1 MSMMTS
7 ERPIDLHVRLRA
19 EAPHADES
27 ISSAMDRAASLWGMG
42 RREMLRQ
49 LGHAPKNREF
59 DAVVSMP
66 LLETLSHAFGM
77 DRAGLEALAVPKERL
92 GILVAPRIRHAY
104 CPICFDSDWRSGTTP
119 YFRLNWGRLLASH
132 CRVHRAPLFEWGAL
146 SYEGYRLLPHAYYL
160 PFDSAA
166 DLPPWIDANLRE
178 ALAWQQVASTPS
190 DTHELWMA
198 LMKVEDAW
206 WGEGLGDPH
215 KAVTE
220 EVRHQEKAML
230 NLAALFLSSP
240 NSVKPCLV
248 EKLLIPPHQHR
259 VLGYDRRRHR
269 QSLKNPGGP
278 AVRMQ
283 LPAIQARRVMLILTA
298 HTLGR
303 LSVDLRYETGARVPP
318 GRSDEWISHV
328 VDYRVN
334 RGLAETIVRAAN
346 AW

>member
-7 ERPIDLHVRLRA
+7 ERPMDLRVRLRT

-27 ISSAMDRAASLWGMG
+27 ISSAMDRAASLWGIS
-42 RREMLRQ
+42 RRELLRQ

-66 LLETLSHAFGM
+66 LLDTLSHAFGM
-77 DRAGLEALAVPKERL
+77 DRAGLEVLAVPKDRL
-92 GILVAPRIRHAY
+92 GVLVAPRIRHAY
-104 CPICFDSDWRSGTTP
+104 CPICFDSDWRSGATP
-119 YFRLNWGRLLASH
+119 YFRLDWGRLLASH
-132 CRVHRAPLFEWGAL
+132 CHVHRAPLFEWGAL
-146 SYEGYRLLPHAYYL
+146 SYEGSRLLPHAYYL

-166 DLPPWIDANLRE
+166 ELPPWVDANLRE
-178 ALAWQQVASTPS
+178 ALAWRQAAIAHN

-206 WGEGLGDPH
+206 WKEGLGDPH
-215 KAVTE
+215 KAVSE
-220 EVRHQEKAML
+220 EVRNREKAML

-248 EKLLIPPHQHR
+248 EQVLIPPHQHR

-269 QSLKNPGGP
+269 RSLMNPGGRI
-278 AVRMQ
+278 VRMQ

-298 HTLGR
+298 HTLGQ
-303 LSVDLRYETGARVPP
+303 LDADLRYETGARIPSYQ
-318 GRSDEWISHV
+318 SDDWISHIV
-328 VDYRVN
+328 NHRVN
-334 RGLAETIVRAAN
+334 RKLAETTVRAAN
-346 AW
+346 AR